1 MATIIEKKS
10 KPKKLPI
17 PIKLCVGA
25 AAGAF
30 GTTCIFP
37 IDMIKTRLQAS
48 SGRYAGPAD
57 CARQIFATEGGMRG
71 FYKGLGPN
79 LIGVTPEK
87 AIKLAVNEVLREV
100 FEREDGSI
108 ALHHEVLSGA
118 GAGTV
123 QVVATNPMEIV
134 KIRMQMQALLPVA
147 ERRSTM
153 EVVRALGIR
162 GMYQGT
168 TATLSRDVPFSVLFF
183 PGYANVKR
191 MLADEKGNNS
201 MLSNLVAGTIAGGI
215 AAGAVTPSDV
225 IKTRLQ
231 IQGGKEKYKD
241 MGTAFRMIMQEE
253 GIAAL
258 YKGGASM
265 TYPLISHTH
274 LTHSSRIL
282 TTHPHIT
289 PDKCTTNL
297 ISISIDH

>member
-1 MATIIEKKS
+1 MSTSIEKKS

-37 IDMIKTRLQAS
+37 VDMIKTRLQAS

-57 CARQIFATEGGMRG
+57 CARQIFAQEGGMRG

-87 AIKLAVNEVLREV
+87 AIKLAVNEALREI

-191 MLADEKGNNS
+191 MLADEQGNNS
-201 MLSNLVAGTIAGGI
+201 MLSNLLAGTIAGGI

-225 IKTRLQ
+225 IKTRLK

-241 MGTAFRMIMQEE
+241 MGTAFRMIMKEE

-258 YKGGASM
+258 YKGTS
-265 TYPLISHTH
+265 TYP
-274 LTHSSRIL
+274 
-282 TTHPHIT
+282 
-289 PDKCTTNL
+289 
-297 ISISIDH
+297 